1 MKAKLLIGL
10 CLVSSATF
18 ASDDSIVSTDTRAVI
33 NLSVQQ
39 KDFVLERMR
48 RMLETLT
55 AIQQSLVQES
65 PEKVDDLVSLLFEY
79 TRENHPDGLH
89 DSMPAGF
96 QQMSKQMNVHWKK
109 LAKENKDTSFIQKEV
124 VTIMSTC
131 NACHR
136 SYKIQ

>member
-1 MKAKLLIGL
+1 MKAKLVIGL
-10 CLVSSATF
+10 LLVSAVTL
-18 ASDDSIVSTDTRAVI
+18 ASDENTESVDARTPIK
-33 NLSVQQ
+33 LSGQE

-55 AIQQSLVQES
+55 GIQQSLVQKS
-65 PEKVDDLVSLLFEY
+65 PNEVDELVSLLFEY

-89 DSMPAGF
+89 EKMPEGF
-96 QQMSKQMNVHWKK
+96 KQMSKKMNLHWKK
-109 LAKENKDTSFIQKEV
+109 LAKKNREPEVIQKDV

-136 SYKIQ
+136 AYKIQ

>member
-1 MKAKLLIGL
+1 MKAKLVIGL
-10 CLVSSATF
+10 LLVSSAAL
-18 ASDDSIVSTDTRAVI
+18 ASDENIASTDARTPI
-33 NLSVQQ
+33 NLNVQQ

-55 AIQQSLVQES
+55 GIQQSLVQGS
-65 PEKVDDLVSLLFEY
+65 PEKVDNLVSLLFEY

-89 DSMPAGF
+89 DSMPVGF
-96 QQMSKQMNVHWKK
+96 QQMSKQMNSQWKA
-109 LAKENKDTSFIQKEV
+109 LAKENTDAVLIQKEI

-136 SYKIQ
+136 SYRIE